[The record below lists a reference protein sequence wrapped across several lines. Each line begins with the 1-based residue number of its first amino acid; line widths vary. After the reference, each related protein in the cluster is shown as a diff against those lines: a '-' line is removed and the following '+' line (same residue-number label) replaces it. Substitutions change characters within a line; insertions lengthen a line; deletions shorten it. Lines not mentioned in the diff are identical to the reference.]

1 MRVARTIPELRAAR
15 GAFPRL
21 GLVPTMGFLHAG
33 HMSLVLRARAECGAV
48 AVSIFVNP
56 TQFAPGEDLSRYP
69 RDMPRDLALL
79 EAAGVDLV
87 FAPEPAEIYP
97 PGYASRVEVGPV
109 SEPLEGAR
117 RPGHFA
123 GVATVVAKLFNI
135 VTPTRAYFGQKDA
148 QQAAVIRRM
157 ARDLDMP
164 LEVVVGETVREPD
177 GLALSSRNVYLSEDD
192 RAAAPVLFRALDR
205 ARRLH
210 GGGERDAGALRRAM
224 LSTLASE
231 PRVETDYVSVADPV
245 TLRELDRVD
254 AGALLSLAARIGRT
268 RLIDN
273 VMVGEGAATGPL
285 PR

>member
-33 HMSLVLRARAECGAV
+33 HMSLVLRARAECGAA

-87 FAPEPAEIYP
+87 FAPEPAEVYP
-97 PGYASRVEVGPV
+97 AGYASRIEVGPV
-109 SEPLEGAR
+109 SKPLEGAR

-135 VTPTRAYFGQKDA
+135 VAPTRAYFGQKDA
-148 QQAAVIRRM
+148 QQVAVIRRM

-177 GLALSSRNVYLSEDD
+177 GLALSSRNVYLSAGD

-205 ARRLH
+205 ARRLNL
-210 GGGERDAGALRRAM
+210 GGERDAAALRRAM
-224 LSTLASE
+224 LATLASE

-245 TLRELDRVD
+245 TLRELERVD

-273 VMVGEGAATGPL
+273 VVVGEGTA
-285 PR
+285 